1 MNAVFSTFTEAI
13 SPFYCRPTAI
23 VLCKLESAASCCDV
37 SCYQLVLIPKNPQS
51 SHSIRSSF
59 GSDLGQLYFILFCE
73 PCLVQFCHLGGM
85 RCHAVTETLSFH
97 FSPLKSNQFI
107 LEPKK
112 TFVTNLRKF
121 PWDVLEISV
130 HKNGMDGGTVNLKTQ
145 CVQLWLSPA
154 RMHKN
159 TWHWTQSS

>member
-1 MNAVFSTFTEAI
+1 MHPVVAMS
-13 SPFYCRPTAI
+13 
-23 VLCKLESAASCCDV
+23 V
-37 SCYQLVLIPKNPQS
+37 SVSWFWSQKILKVLVL
-51 SHSIRSSF
+51 RSSF

-73 PCLVQFCHLGGM
+73 PCLVQFCHLGRM
-85 RCHAVTETLSFH
+85 RRHAVTETLSFH

-121 PWDVLEISV
+121 PRGVFEISV
-130 HKNGMDGGTVNLKTQ
+130 HKNGMDGGTVNPKTQ
-145 CVQLWLSPA
+145 CVQLWLSRA

-159 TWHWTQSS
+159 TWHLNTVYLAGATMQTALHNPTMT